1 MHVRVKRRSRIKS
14 LPPRSQGLDVL
25 IAGVRDQGFSAATAK
40 KAVYAVRDAWIR
52 GLGRGEEVDVGCG
65 RLAAVW
71 RGGDPTMVTRKAGA
85 GGRLV
90 HEESPEARAYQR
102 DALPIRVAF
111 RPSVA
116 FSGELVELITPEFRN
131 LQRWVPGQP
140 PKKRRASQEQCNR
153 SRHLQIEP
161 QLRQSCGSQFQ
172 WRMYNATLPGLH
184 CGGIE
189 EERSSTP

>member
-40 KAVYAVRDAWIR
+40 KPVRAVRDAWIR

-71 RGGDPTMVTRKAGA
+71 RGGDPKMVTREAGA

-90 HEESPEARAYQR
+90 HEESPEPRAYQR

-111 RPSVA
+111 RPSLA
-116 FSGELVELITPEFRN
+116 FSGELVELITPEFTN

-140 PKKRRASQEQCNR
+140 PKKRRRKRRAVRPEPEPEPAAQTPTSPVKREPVSVADVQR
-153 SRHLQIEP
+153 RFAWFALQ
-161 QLRQSCGSQFQ
+161 R
-172 WRMYNATLPGLH
+172 N
-184 CGGIE
+184 
-189 EERSSTP
+189 

>member
-1 MHVRVKRRSRIKS
+1 MPKPARRYARRSASIWPS
-14 LPPRSQGLDVL
+14 LSGRVMPPLPS
-25 IAGVRDQGFSAATAK
+25 
-40 KAVYAVRDAWIR
+40 
-52 GLGRGEEVDVGCG
+52 EEI
-65 RLAAVW
+65 
-71 RGGDPTMVTRKAGA
+71 PQP
-85 GGRLV
+85 
-90 HEESPEARAYQR
+90 PEPRAYQR

-140 PKKRRASQEQCNR
+140 PKKRRASEEQCNR